1 VRVSS
6 APPPPQK
13 RRPFE
18 GWGTAVGDGLA
29 AATGGLVQL
38 TGRLFGEAQK
48 RAAASAADFRARPEH
63 SRWRAYALGSYG
75 AILAATLV
83 GQFYSSNGLG
93 AYVRVQPVELPA
105 LTQIFVRND
114 SKAPWL
120 NVKLTLNG
128 IYTYEQAKVQPG
140 LFILLP
146 VNRFAV
152 FDQLGKPTYA
162 PKNIQPK
169 MLTIDT
175 QDQHF
180 ETELTK

>member
-1 VRVSS
+1 M
-6 APPPPQK
+6 
-13 RRPFE
+13 
-18 GWGTAVGDGLA
+18 GTAIGNGLA
-29 AATGGLVQL
+29 AATGALVGL
-38 TGRLFGEAQK
+38 TGKLFGEVQK
-48 RAAASAADFRARPEH
+48 RAATSAAEFRARPEH

-83 GQFYSSNGLG
+83 SQLYTKNGMG

-114 SKAPWL
+114 SKQRWQ

-128 IYTYEQAKVQPG
+128 IYAWEQPLLEPG

-152 FDQLGKPTYA
+152 YDPSGKPSYA

-169 MLTIDT
+169 TLSIDIEEN
-175 QDQHF
+175 HF
-180 ETELTK
+180 ETELKE